1 LYCKKT
7 ISKKLSNMKFLGIT
21 LSLLTASSCNA
32 FAPTIIGVSRA
43 QALNA
48 ETLEGW
54 KIDGKIKPVNNFILI
69 RKKENAVETDSGI
82 LISDKAQIV
91 KTEGTVVDVGPGK
104 QHPDS
109 GIPFP
114 MPVEAGDNV
123 VYGQFDGTEVLIDG
137 VTHSL
142 IRDDDILVKFNGDTL
157 SEENVV
163 VVNDGLLVFVET
175 KQTETSG
182 GLVIGAS
189 STSQKRPSTGVVTK
203 VGPGRMVAS
212 GELSPMNAEV
222 GDQVKFMDFAGNE
235 IKIGDREFS
244 VVKMGEV
251 LAKF

>member
-1 LYCKKT
+1 
-7 ISKKLSNMKFLGIT
+7 
-21 LSLLTASSCNA
+21 
-32 FAPTIIGVSRA
+32 
-43 QALNA
+43 
-48 ETLEGW
+48 
-54 KIDGKIKPVNNFILI
+54 
-69 RKKENAVETDSGI
+69 
-82 LISDKAQIV
+82 
-91 KTEGTVVDVGPGK
+91 
-104 QHPDS
+104 
-109 GIPFP
+109 